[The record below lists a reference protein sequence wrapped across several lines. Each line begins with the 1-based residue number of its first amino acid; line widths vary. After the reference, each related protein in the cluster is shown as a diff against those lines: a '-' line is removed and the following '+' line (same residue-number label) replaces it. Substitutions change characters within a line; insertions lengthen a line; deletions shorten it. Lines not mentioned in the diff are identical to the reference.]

1 ALYGGGAS
9 SKVVVTGSGAKVTV
23 NGAPALL
30 DAGRT
35 LNIDLLGNLTN
46 TGSHIA
52 AGGDMSLSG
61 NTLDNEGYATSVV
74 FQFSCYNGNSCRYYQ
89 PPTGVPAPNP
99 EPQGEGQRQ
108 GLAWDIGKQGGWPWP
123 SHLWGSSSYSVVAS
137 SIIAGNTL
145 TAVFKD
151 KIDNTDIVEHATAA
165 QLAAAAQ
172 YTGTVPGSVTPSGQ
186 AAAVNGGSLSLPTT
200 GQFADASVQT
210 GAGTGAASAVSG
222 NGLSGGAGT
231 GVASASGAGGS
242 STVLPSFGGVLTPEG
257 HESGTTAAQ
266 HLSLPGFTG
275 TTDPSTAQLI
285 ASVPAGKA
293 LYVPTSTSDAHY
305 LIETNPAYTSLTA
318 FHGSEYLLDRLGDQP
333 QDYTFLGDSAF
344 DQQYV
349 QQQILTATGQ
359 TFLGGTYNTASSQ
372 MQALLD
378 NAVTESSQLGLSL
391 GQGLSSAQQAALSSD
406 IVWYQNEEVDGKT
419 VLVPKLYLAP
429 GHEALTDTTISGR
442 NVSLTAGSITNSGTI
457 TAQDSLSLK
466 TTTGDITNTGR
477 LSGGTVSL
485 TAQDGSIINSDTLN
499 TYLVQGGTQGQL
511 ASVGTITAKS
521 AVSLSAGNNIT
532 FNGGAVTTGGEL
544 RLLAGEGIT
553 LGTTT
558 VRQAAS
564 VSGKG
569 LSESGSAVQNYGTT
583 LNVGGDALLAAL
595 GGDLKSA
602 GASIVSN
609 GSTSLYAA
617 KTLDL
622 GSVTNSESHAVS
634 GKKSGFLTHSSF
646 SDSQSSSTEQGT
658 TVAAGG
664 SLTVVSGGDMSVKGA
679 IGSAGDASFRS
690 GGSFTESATHST
702 SSTEAS
708 HHVAGFHMST
718 QGASGT
724 VGYGSRTDEQS
735 VQTSTYTP
743 SVIGSTTGSVKIEAN
758 GPVKIDGSAIAAAQ
772 DIGISGSSV
781 AFTTEQN
788 STTQTVMHK
797 DKSIGI
803 TGRVSPDS
811 VVGQIINTAL
821 AATQTSGK
829 GKTTLSALDAM
840 QSAYLA
846 GKGIDSGLSSTIA
859 KMTSTN
865 KADRSTGNIELAGVQ
880 AGVGLASNKRSVTQ
894 TETTVQGSTV
904 EGNGTVSI
912 IARGDNAADAQ
923 NGDLSAVA
931 ARIAGEDVIA
941 AAQNSMTFS
950 AGRNTTS
957 SDSRMSSNN
966 AFVGVDAGIGT
977 SGAGV
982 SVTASVGLQNQHVT
996 TSSSTAV
1003 DTTIKAGNS
1012 VTLGTPGALTLNG
1025 AEVSGSRVDVSAGS
1039 LSIISPQ

>member
-1 ALYGGGAS
+1 
-9 SKVVVTGSGAKVTV
+9 
-23 NGAPALL
+23 
-30 DAGRT
+30 
-35 LNIDLLGNLTN
+35 
-46 TGSHIA
+46 
-52 AGGDMSLSG
+52 M
-61 NTLDNEGYATSVV
+61 V

-89 PPTGVPAPNP
+89 PPAGVPAPNP
-99 EPQGEGQRQ
+99 EPQ

-151 KIDNTDIVEHATAA
+151 KIDNTTIVEHATAA

-186 AAAVNGGSLSLPTT
+186 AAAVNGGSLTLPTA

-210 GAGTGAASAVSG
+210 GAGTGAASGVSG

-293 LYVPTSTSDAHY
+293 LYVPSSNPDAHY

-344 DQQYV
+344 EQQYV

-378 NAVTESSQLGLSL
+378 NAANESSQLGLTL

-406 IVWYQNEEVDGKT
+406 IVWYQNEVVDGKT

-442 NVSLTAGSITNSGTI
+442 NVSLTAGSISNSGTI
-457 TAQDSLSLK
+457 SAQDSLSLK
-466 TTTGDITNTGR
+466 TTTGDITNTGT

-499 TYLVQGGTQGQL
+499 TYLVQGGNQQQI
-511 ASVGTITAKS
+511 ASFGTITAKS

-532 FNGGAVTTGGEL
+532 FNGGAVTTGGDL
-544 RLLAGEGIT
+544 SLLAGEGIT

-569 LSESGSAVQNYGTT
+569 LSESGSAVQNYGTS
-583 LNVGGDALLAAL
+583 LNVGGDALLKAL

-622 GSVTNSESHAVS
+622 GSVTNSQSHAVS
-634 GKKSGFLTHSSF
+634 GEKSGFLTHSRF

-664 SLTVVSGGDMSVKGA
+664 SLNVISGGDMSVKGA
-679 IGSAGDASFRS
+679 VGSAGDASFRS

-702 SSTEAS
+702 SSAEES

-743 SVIGSTTGSVKIEAN
+743 SVIGSTNGSVKIEAN
-758 GPVKIDGSAIAAAQ
+758 GPVTIDGSAIAAAQ

-781 AFTTEQN
+781 AF
-788 STTQTVMHK
+788 
-797 DKSIGI
+797 
-803 TGRVSPDS
+803 
-811 VVGQIINTAL
+811 
-821 AATQTSGK
+821 
-829 GKTTLSALDAM
+829 
-840 QSAYLA
+840 
-846 GKGIDSGLSSTIA
+846 
-859 KMTSTN
+859 
-865 KADRSTGNIELAGVQ
+865 
-880 AGVGLASNKRSVTQ
+880 
-894 TETTVQGSTV
+894 
-904 EGNGTVSI
+904 
-912 IARGDNAADAQ
+912 
-923 NGDLSAVA
+923 
-931 ARIAGEDVIA
+931 
-941 AAQNSMTFS
+941 
-950 AGRNTTS
+950 
-957 SDSRMSSNN
+957 
-966 AFVGVDAGIGT
+966 
-977 SGAGV
+977 
-982 SVTASVGLQNQHVT
+982 
-996 TSSSTAV
+996 
-1003 DTTIKAGNS
+1003 
-1012 VTLGTPGALTLNG
+1012 
-1025 AEVSGSRVDVSAGS
+1025 
-1039 LSIISPQ
+1039 